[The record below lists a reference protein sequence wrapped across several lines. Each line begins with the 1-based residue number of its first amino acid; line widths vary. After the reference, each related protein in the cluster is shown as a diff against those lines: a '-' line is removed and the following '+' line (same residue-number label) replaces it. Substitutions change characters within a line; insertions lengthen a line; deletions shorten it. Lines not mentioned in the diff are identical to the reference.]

1 MNTCKRC
8 AFALAFALLPAGPV
22 AAADKGIA
30 SVWAVNDGERI
41 GRDDLA
47 NRNKKSNS
55 AWDGRRV
62 RLFAARNEIVAFQ
75 LIIET
80 DRKGVEKLSVSL
92 PTLTLRGGKA
102 QIAYRPPVTDPSDYA
117 GRPIQIFTV
126 NYMNV
131 TEPTRGWPVRC
142 SFSCGR

>member
-1 MNTCKRC
+1 MNTWKKC
-8 AFALAFALLPAGPV
+8 AFALGFALLPAWPV

-30 SVWAVNDGERI
+30 AIWAVNDGERI

-47 NRNKKSNS
+47 SQYKKSNS
-55 AWDGRRV
+55 AWDSRRV

-92 PTLTLRGGKA
+92 PALTLRGSKT
-102 QIAYRPPVTDPSDYA
+102 QITYRAPA
-117 GRPIQIFTV
+117 
-126 NYMNV
+126 
-131 TEPTRGWPVRC
+131 
-142 SFSCGR
+142 